1 MTLYGKKEPIVL
13 LLGDV
18 FVFLASLWLTLLVR
32 YWEFPSSDTWYNHF
46 VPFSFLFLVWILVFM
61 IAGLYRKHTVLFKRK
76 LPGAILRAQVTNIV
90 LAATFFFAIP
100 YFGIA
105 PKTNLLIYLV
115 ISFPIIVFW
124 RLVVYPKID
133 TRKKR
138 NALVIGSGGE
148 IVEVAEEI
156 NNNSR
161 YDLYFVES
169 IDLDSVSS
177 DVIVEETE
185 KAIKENN
192 ISVIAIDA
200 TDERVLPVLPT
211 LYSLIFLGIQIVDIS
226 RIYEDIFERVPLSF
240 VKQNWL
246 IDNVTLSSKNV
257 YDTIKRVFDISIS
270 LIIGIPSVIITPF
283 VALAVYLD
291 DKGPLFY
298 FQERVGKNGKII
310 RLAKFRSMTE
320 DGSETATRI
329 GAFLRKTRIDELPQI
344 WAVLIGDLSLIGPR
358 PEKPDFTAL
367 YERRIPYYNT
377 RHLIKPGLSGWAQI
391 NQDNPPKY
399 GVQYDETAMKLSY
412 DLYYVKNR
420 GLSTDLQIALRTVK
434 TLLSRS
440 GL

>member
-1 MTLYGKKEPIVL
+1 MYGRKEPIIL
-13 LLGDV
+13 LLGDI

-32 YWEFPSSDTWYNHF
+32 YLELPGSDTWYNHF
-46 VPFSFLFLVWILVFM
+46 VPFSFLFIVWILVFI
-61 IAGLYRKHTVLFKRK
+61 IAGLYRKHTVLFKRR
-76 LPGAILRAQVTNIV
+76 LPGVILKAQITNIV
-90 LAATFFFAIP
+90 LAAAFFFVIP
-100 YFGIA
+100 YFSIA

-124 RLVVYPKID
+124 RLVLFPRID
-133 TRKKR
+133 ARKKR
-138 NALVIGSGGE
+138 STLIIGSGGE
-148 IVEVAEEI
+148 VRELIDEI

-161 YDLYFVES
+161 YDLFFEES
-169 IDLDSVSS
+169 IDLDRTSS
-177 DVIVEETE
+177 EVIVENTE
-185 KAIKENN
+185 KIIRENN

-200 TDERVLPVLPT
+200 TDERVVPVLPV

-246 IDNVTLSSKNV
+246 LDNVSLGAKFV
-257 YDTIKRVFDISIS
+257 YDLSKRVFDIIAS
-270 LIIGIPSVIITPF
+270 LVIAIPTVLLLPF

-298 FQERVGKNGKII
+298 FQERVGKNGRAI
-310 RLAKFRSMTE
+310 RLAKFRSMTV
-320 DGSETATRI
+320 DGGEEITRI
-329 GAFLRKTRIDELPQI
+329 GNFLRKTRIDELPQI
-344 WAVLIGDLSLIGPR
+344 WSVVRGDLSLIGPR
-358 PEKPDFTAL
+358 PEKPEFTAL

-391 NQDNPPKY
+391 HQDKPPKY
-399 GVQYDETAMKLSY
+399 GVQYDETALKLSY
-412 DLYYVKNR
+412 DLYYVKHR
-420 GLSTDLQIALRTVK
+420 GVILDLQIALRTVK